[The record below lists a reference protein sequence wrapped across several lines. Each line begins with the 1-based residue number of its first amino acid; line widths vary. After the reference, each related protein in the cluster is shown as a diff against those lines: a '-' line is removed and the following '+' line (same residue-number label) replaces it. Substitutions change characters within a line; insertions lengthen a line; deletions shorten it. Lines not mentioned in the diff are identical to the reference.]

1 MSKSRSRSSSPGD
14 ENPPK
19 RQREDSSSALND
31 LKNFFTSKF
40 EQLERKYTEDT
51 KDLVRKLKKEPSA
64 SFKHKGNK
72 VQYEFNSDI
81 KSQISDVMKL
91 AKRDTKIY
99 KSLKKI
105 TNSIEKRNKLIKI
118 ADRSPAG
125 WKTVDE
131 YVSDDLASDSEDE
144 KRIKAAETR
153 ALKKTENSKNKKYIS
168 NSNSQNRFSFSARYS
183 KPPERFQSYQPSGYQ
198 TGGWRGEQQFQQ
210 HQRPRGACFACGR
223 FGHWRNTCPEIQR
236 TATSTITRPESYKI

>member
-40 EQLERKYTEDT
+40 EQLERKYAEDT

-81 KSQISDVMKL
+81 KNQISDV
-91 AKRDTKIY
+91 I
-99 KSLKKI
+99 
-105 TNSIEKRNKLIKI
+105 NSIKKRNKLIKI

-144 KRIKAAETR
+144 KRIKAAEIR

-198 TGGWRGEQQFQQ
+198 PGGWRGEQQFQQ
-210 HQRPRGACFACGR
+210 HQ
-223 FGHWRNTCPEIQR
+223 
-236 TATSTITRPESYKI
+236 